1 MVFFFW
7 AHQLILQAGTLK
19 KKKKKLIPP
28 RNQITK
34 RWCFFK
40 TFDEETKVRN
50 SALFFQLAIRFEKK
64 CEFPDSNG
72 SCIAKRKLKPNTR
85 WLPHPHSDTEVQ
97 ETVSDL
103 KQESDPQSKTTKRTF
118 RLFPG
123 KIKIM
128 ERFIENLPPM
138 DLMRFEKMTFVQL
151 IIPVESAHW
160 AVSYL
165 DELGLLQFHDVSFCW
180 LRSDFVFLLIFFFIR
195 FLVLAAFFVFV
206 AEEIK
211 NGNEME
217 V

>member
-1 MVFFFW
+1 MGFFFW

-19 KKKKKLIPP
+19 KKKK
-28 RNQITK
+28 T
-34 RWCFFK
+34 F
-40 TFDEETKVRN
+40 FDEETKVRN

-138 DLMRFEKMTFVQL
+138 DLMRSEKMTFVQL
-151 IIPVESAHW
+151 IIPVESAHR

-165 DELGLLQFHDVSFCW
+165 GELGLLQFRDVSFCW
-180 LRSDFVFLLIFFFIR
+180 LRSDSVFLWISV
-195 FLVLAAFFVFV
+195 FLFDFWNWQHFSFSFSLPR
-206 AEEIK
+206 K
-211 NGNEME
+211 
-217 V
+217 